1 MVISTVMSVTAAAIE
16 NNFQCREYNGNKNQL
31 IPTYICACAVYNN
44 MASNK
49 EVKNTERINIALDET
64 KSTVRKTTDEAVKEI
79 PRFTK
84 AVNEYQQETIQ
95 ASKDIADSFLDSQKE
110 VIHSMQSLWVPY
122 IENVQNSYLSYW
134 GSPQRFTENYS
145 RAVSNITDNTIVA
158 TRLANNNLFAS
169 MDAWKNSIVH
179 ARDNAKEFSR
189 LNANVANTF
198 ENVAR
203 ENLRD
208 FSREGRQ

>member
-1 MVISTVMSVTAAAIE
+1 MSVTAAAIE
-16 NNFQCREYNGNKNQL
+16 NNLQCREYNGNKYQL
-31 IPTYICACAVYNN
+31 IPTYICACVLYNN

-49 EVKNTERINIALDET
+49 EVKNSERINIALDET

-110 VIHSMQSLWVPY
+110 VIHSTQSLWVPY

-134 GSPQRFTENYS
+134 GSPQRFTENYA
-145 RAVSNITDNTIVA
+145 RAVSNTTDYAIAV
-158 TRLANNNLFAS
+158 TRIANNNLFAS
-169 MDAWKNSIVH
+169 INAWKNSVQHI
-179 ARDNAKEFSR
+179 RDNAKEFSR

-203 ENLRD
+203 ENLRE
-208 FSREGRQ
+208 FSRE

>member
-16 NNFQCREYNGNKNQL
+16 NNLQCREYNGNKYQL
-31 IPTYICACAVYNN
+31 IPTYICACVLYNN

-49 EVKNTERINIALDET
+49 EVKNSERINIALDET

-110 VIHSMQSLWVPY
+110 VIHSTQSLWVPY

-134 GSPQRFTENYS
+134 GSPQRFTENYA
-145 RAVSNITDNTIVA
+145 RAVSNTTDYTIAV
-158 TRLANNNLFAS
+158 TRIANNNLFAS
-169 MDAWKNSIVH
+169 MNAWKNSVQHI
-179 ARDNAKEFSR
+179 RDNAKEFSR

-203 ENLRD
+203 ENLRE
-208 FSREGRQ
+208 FSRE

>member
-1 MVISTVMSVTAAAIE
+1 MSMTAAGLGIIQ
-16 NNFQCREYNGNKNQL
+16 NLVDYNGNKYQL
-31 IPTYICACAVYNN
+31 IPTYICPCAYYNN

-49 EVKNTERINIALDET
+49 EVKNTENINIALDET
-64 KSTVRKTTDEAVKEI
+64 KSIVKKTTDEAVKEI

-95 ASKDIADSFLDSQKE
+95 ATKDIADNFLDSQKE

-134 GSPQRFTENYS
+134 VSPQRVTENYA
-145 RAVSNITDNTIVA
+145 RAVSNITDSTIVA
-158 TRLANNNLFAS
+158 TRLANNALFAS
-169 MDAWKNSIVH
+169 MDAWKNSIQH

-198 ENVAR
+198 ENAAR
-203 ENLRD
+203 DNLRD
-208 FSREGRQ
+208 FSKEVETHSRRQ

>member
-1 MVISTVMSVTAAAIE
+1 MSVTAAAIE
-16 NNFQCREYNGNKNQL
+16 NNLRCREYNGNKYQL
-31 IPTYICACAVYNN
+31 IPTYICACVLYNN

-49 EVKNTERINIALDET
+49 EVKNSERINIALDET

-110 VIHSMQSLWVPY
+110 VIHSTQSLWVPY

-134 GSPQRFTENYS
+134 GSPQRFTENYA
-145 RAVSNITDNTIVA
+145 RAVSNTTDYAIAV
-158 TRLANNNLFAS
+158 TRIANNNLFAS
-169 MDAWKNSIVH
+169 INAWKNSVQHI
-179 ARDNAKEFSR
+179 RDNAKEFSR
-189 LNANVANTF
+189 LNSNVANTF

-203 ENLRD
+203 ENLRE
-208 FSREGRQ
+208 FSRE

>member
-1 MVISTVMSVTAAAIE
+1 
-16 NNFQCREYNGNKNQL
+16 
-31 IPTYICACAVYNN
+31 

-49 EVKNTERINIALDET
+49 DVKNTENNNFTLDET
-64 KSTVRKTTDEAVKEI
+64 KSTVKKTTDEAVKEI
-79 PRFTK
+79 PRLTK
-84 AVNEYQQETIQ
+84 AVNEYQEESIQ
-95 ASKDIADSFLDSQKE
+95 ATKDIADSFLESQKE

-134 GSPQRFTENYS
+134 VSPQRITENYA
-145 RAVSNITDNTIVA
+145 RAVSNIVDNTIVA
-158 TRLANNNLFAS
+158 SRLANNELFAT
-169 MDAWKNSIVH
+169 MDAWTNSIQH

-198 ENVAR
+198 ENAAR

-208 FSREGRQ
+208 FSREHSVRQ

>member
-1 MVISTVMSVTAAAIE
+1 MTAAGLGIIQ
-16 NNFQCREYNGNKNQL
+16 NLVDYNGNKYQL
-31 IPTYICACAVYNN
+31 IPTYICPCVYYNN

-49 EVKNTERINIALDET
+49 ELKNTENINIALDET
-64 KSTVRKTTDEAVKEI
+64 KSIVKKTTDEAVKEI

-95 ASKDIADSFLDSQKE
+95 ATKDIADNFLDSQKE

-134 GSPQRFTENYS
+134 VSPQRVTENYA
-145 RAVSNITDNTIVA
+145 RAVSNITDSTIVA
-158 TRLANNNLFAS
+158 TRLANNALFAS
-169 MDAWKNSIVH
+169 MDAWKNSIQH

-198 ENVAR
+198 ENAAR
-203 ENLRD
+203 DNLRD
-208 FSREGRQ
+208 FSKEVETHSRRQ

>member
-1 MVISTVMSVTAAAIE
+1 MSMTAAGLGIIQ
-16 NNFQCREYNGNKNQL
+16 NLVDYNGNKYQL
-31 IPTYICACAVYNN
+31 IPTYICPCAYYNN

-49 EVKNTERINIALDET
+49 EVKNTENINIALDET
-64 KSTVRKTTDEAVKEI
+64 KSIVKKTTDEAVKEI

-84 AVNEYQQETIQ
+84 GVTEYQQETIQ
-95 ASKDIADSFLDSQKE
+95 ASKDIADNFLESQKE

-134 GSPQRFTENYS
+134 VSPQRVTENYA
-145 RAVSNITDNTIVA
+145 RAVSNITDSTIVA
-158 TRLANNNLFAS
+158 TRLANNDLFAS
-169 MDAWKNSIVH
+169 MDAWKNSIQH

-198 ENVAR
+198 ENAAR
-203 ENLRD
+203 DNLRD
-208 FSREGRQ
+208 FSREVETHSRRQ